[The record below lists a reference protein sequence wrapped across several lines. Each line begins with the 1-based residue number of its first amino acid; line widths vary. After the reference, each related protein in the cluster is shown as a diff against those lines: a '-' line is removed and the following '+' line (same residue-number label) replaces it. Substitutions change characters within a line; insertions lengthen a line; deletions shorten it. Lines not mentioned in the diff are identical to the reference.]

1 MAIVQIETARGTR
14 HRDTATGK
22 FASKSAFESQIQL
35 PAVQKLIPAKS
46 GIGPASPV
54 ASPISS
60 LRDTLESISKS
71 MTTLVELTRQSL
83 QLQKGGGRN
92 DLLGAS
98 DTGGSTSQPTK
109 EEGGGQGADF
119 EFPKPGPKMGLV
131 LMLAGL
137 ALLFKFSDKLIKP
150 LAAVLKGMK
159 AVYTNTLDFIDATK
173 ENLKGAITGPGGVI
187 AALKIFKVDLTKTI
201 KGSRLFKFMASGF
214 GLLDVA
220 SGGPPGASK
229 AGLLTRIMRIFK
241 PLTDLGKTLAKMPV
255 IKQIGTFFGKAGGFL
270 KMLGKLFLPL
280 TIIIAVY
287 DSIMGALD
295 GYKESDEETWIGKII
310 DGLAGGITGLINSL
324 IGIPLD
330 FLKSALGWV
339 LGKMGFTGA
348 EEALASFSF
357 AEEIGKIIDSLFG
370 YLKSAVKWIG
380 TLFTDPVQALKD
392 LWVGLVGEGG
402 LLDILYAPI
411 DAAIN
416 WIMGIFGFDEPN
428 TALTDEEGNF
438 IGMKDLAI
446 NALMGAWNW
455 IKSKLSF
462 DIPGFDLPS
471 LPRIKDILM
480 NLIGQMLP
488 NPEGGWIAKTFY
500 KAADKLGFG
509 GLREAAVAF
518 QEGGSFENGTFVT
531 AGEKDVNTI
540 ETDVDL
546 GMSKAQKEALELEDG
561 DKGSTNVV
569 TTVGGDTVKGGD
581 TYNNGDLG
589 QEHTDSTAQMA
600 NSIIYGPG
608 TSRRSDSRL
617 KENIKL
623 VGKSPSNIN
632 IYEFKYKDSKGKY
645 EGVMAQE
652 VPWAS
657 IVGDDGYFSVD
668 YSKLDVEFKKLN

>member
-1 MAIVQIETARGTR
+1 MAIVQIETARGPR

-98 DTGGSTSQPTK
+98 DTGGFTPQPGK
-109 EEGGGQGADF
+109 EDGGGQGADF

-159 AVYTNTLDFIDATK
+159 SIYINTLDFIDATK

-280 TIIIAVY
+280 TIIIAIY

-324 IGIPLD
+324 VGIPLD

-416 WIMGIFGFDEPN
+416 WIMGIFGFDEPD
-428 TALTDEEGNF
+428 TALTDEDGNF
-438 IGMKDLAI
+438 IGLKDLAI
-446 NALMGAWNW
+446 NAVRWVW
-455 IKSKLSF
+455 DKIKSFFKF
-462 DIPGFDLPS
+462 G
-471 LPRIKDILM
+471 
-480 NLIGQMLP
+480 
-488 NPEGGWIAKTFY
+488 
-500 KAADKLGFG
+500 ADKLGIDLPSFPSIKDMIFNTLG
-509 GLREAAVAF
+509 GLLPEPDKWYSRTLYKVFPDLKKVRDAFEAGGTI
-518 QEGGSFENGTFVT
+518 EGGKFVMPDTSAEINAIDPNTELAGATKENF
-531 AGEKDVNTI
+531 
-540 ETDVDL
+540 DL
-546 GMSKAQKEALELEDG
+546 KEN

-589 QEHTDSTAQMA
+589 QEHTDPTAQMA
-600 NSIIYGPG
+600 NSVIFGPG

-632 IYEFKYKDSKGKY
+632 IYEFKYKDSNGKY

>member
-92 DLLGAS
+92 DLLGAA
-98 DTGGSTSQPTK
+98 DTGGMPPQPPK
-109 EEGGGQGADF
+109 EDGGGQGSDF
-119 EFPKPGPKMGLV
+119 EFPKLGPKMGLA
-131 LMLAGL
+131 LMLGGL
-137 ALLFKFSDKLIKP
+137 ALLFKFSDKLIPIIAK
-150 LAAVLKGMK
+150 ALKIAK
-159 AVYTNTLDFIDATK
+159 SVYTNTLDFVNATK
-173 ENLKGAITGPGGVI
+173 EDAKGAITGPGATVGIMKLFQIDLVKSI
-187 AALKIFKVDLTKTI
+187 KNSAFVKAFK
-201 KGSRLFKFMASGF
+201 SGF
-214 GLLDVA
+214 GLLDTA
-220 SGGPPGASK
+220 GGGPPGATK
-229 AGLLTRIMRIFK
+229 VGLLSKVYAIFK
-241 PLTDLGKTLAKMPV
+241 PLLTMSSAVGKLAIV
-255 IKQIGTFFGKAGGFL
+255 GTISTFFGKAGGFL
-270 KMLGKLFLPL
+270 KTLGKLFFPL
-280 TIIIAVY
+280 TIIIGIF
-287 DSIMGALD
+287 DTIKGALD
-295 GYKESDEETWIGKII
+295 GYKESDEETWTMKII
-310 DGLAGGITGLINSL
+310 DGLAGGITGLVNSL

-330 FLKSALGWV
+330 FLTSALAWI
-339 LGKMGFTGA
+339 LGKMGFDDTA
-348 EEALASFSF
+348 EALKNFSF
-357 AEEIGKIIDSLFG
+357 ADLFEEIIDTVFG
-370 YLKSAVKWIG
+370 YIKSALKWIY
-380 TLFTDPVQALKD
+380 TLFTDPVQALQD
-392 LWVGLVGEGG
+392 LWTGLVGEGG

-411 DAAIN
+411 DAAIG
-416 WIMGIFGFDEPN
+416 WIMGIFGFDEPD

-518 QEGGSFENGTFVT
+518 QEGGSFENGTFT
-531 AGEKDVNTI
+531 TGSEKDINTI

-561 DKGSTNVV
+561 GKGSTNVV

>member
-98 DTGGSTSQPTK
+98 DTGGFTPQPGK
-109 EEGGGQGADF
+109 EDGGGQGADF

-159 AVYTNTLDFIDATK
+159 SIYINTLDFIDATK

-280 TIIIAVY
+280 TIIIAIY

-324 IGIPLD
+324 VGIPLD

-411 DAAIN
+411 DAAIG
-416 WIMGIFGFDEPN
+416 WIMGIFGFDEPD
-428 TALTDEEGNF
+428 TALTDEDGNF
-438 IGMKDLAI
+438 IGLKDLAI
-446 NALMGAWNW
+446 NAVRWVW
-455 IKSKLSF
+455 DKIKSFFKF
-462 DIPGFDLPS
+462 G
-471 LPRIKDILM
+471 
-480 NLIGQMLP
+480 
-488 NPEGGWIAKTFY
+488 
-500 KAADKLGFG
+500 ADKLGIDLPSFPSIKDMIFNTLG
-509 GLREAAVAF
+509 GLLPEPDKWYSRTLYKVFPDLKKVRDAFEAGGTI
-518 QEGGSFENGTFVT
+518 EGGKFVMPDTSAEINAIDPNTELAGATKENF
-531 AGEKDVNTI
+531 
-540 ETDVDL
+540 DL
-546 GMSKAQKEALELEDG
+546 KEN

-589 QEHTDSTAQMA
+589 QEHTDPTAQMA
-600 NSIIYGPG
+600 NSVIFGPG

-632 IYEFKYKDSKGKY
+632 IYEFKYKDLKGKY

>member
-1 MAIVQIETARGTR
+1 MAIVQIETAKGTR

-98 DTGGSTSQPTK
+98 DTGGFTPQPGK
-109 EEGGGQGADF
+109 EDGGGQGADF

-159 AVYTNTLDFIDATK
+159 SIYINTLDFIDATK

-280 TIIIAVY
+280 TIIIAIY

-324 IGIPLD
+324 VGIPLD

-411 DAAIN
+411 DAAIG
-416 WIMGIFGFDEPN
+416 WIMGIFGFDEPD
-428 TALTDEEGNF
+428 TALTDEDGNF
-438 IGMKDLAI
+438 IGLKDLAI
-446 NALMGAWNW
+446 NAVRWVW
-455 IKSKLSF
+455 DKIKSFFKF
-462 DIPGFDLPS
+462 G
-471 LPRIKDILM
+471 
-480 NLIGQMLP
+480 
-488 NPEGGWIAKTFY
+488 
-500 KAADKLGFG
+500 ADKLGIDLPSFPSIKDMIFNTLG
-509 GLREAAVAF
+509 GLLPEPDKWYSRTLYKVFPDLKKVRDAFEAGGTI
-518 QEGGSFENGTFVT
+518 EGGKFVMPDTSAEINAIDPNTELAGATKENF
-531 AGEKDVNTI
+531 
-540 ETDVDL
+540 DL
-546 GMSKAQKEALELEDG
+546 KEN

-589 QEHTDSTAQMA
+589 QEHTDPTAQMA
-600 NSIIYGPG
+600 NSVIFGPG

-632 IYEFKYKDSKGKY
+632 IYEFKYKDLKGKY